1 MAPAHSFDINTI
13 KALQKLGFSKMTDGF
28 GNRPYLWRSMTFYP
42 ISYRQSSCL
51 KKNGGYTT
59 FVVHSNTMNDK
70 DFAHYEKLFAEYK
83 DRLISYAELMTVGAK
98 RRGVFGKAAEY
109 AMALTKYILI
119 SGKRIFKDIRKLNS
133 S

>member
-1 MAPAHSFDINTI
+1 
-13 KALQKLGFSKMTDGF
+13 
-28 GNRPYLWRSMTFYP
+28 
-42 ISYRQSSCL
+42 
-51 KKNGGYTT
+51 
-59 FVVHSNTMNDK
+59 MNDK